1 MTASNKTKSMYQRI
15 YDVVR
20 SIPLGRVMTYG
31 QVAKLAGGCSARN
44 VGYAMAALPFDSGV
58 PWQRVINA
66 KGEVSPRVDGRGHLI
81 QRQVLETEGV
91 IFNKKG
97 KVDLKLYR
105 WNK

>member
-1 MTASNKTKSMYQRI
+1 MINNSKSMYKRI
-15 YDVVR
+15 YDIVR
-20 SIPLGRVMTYG
+20 SIPAGRVMTYG

-81 QRQVLETEGV
+81 QRQVLEAEGV
-91 IFNKKG
+91 VFSKNG
-97 KVDLKLYR
+97 KVDLGIYR
-105 WNK
+105 WTR

>member
-1 MTASNKTKSMYQRI
+1 M
-15 YDVVR
+15 R
-20 SIPLGRVMTYG
+20 SIPEGKVMTYG

-81 QRQVLETEGV
+81 QRQVLEAEGV
-91 IFNKKG
+91 EFSKNG
-97 KVDLKLYR
+97 KVDLAIYR
-105 WNK
+105 WKN

>member
-1 MTASNKTKSMYQRI
+1 MKADSSKSMYRRI

-20 SIPLGRVMTYG
+20 RIPPGKVMTYG

-81 QRQVLETEGV
+81 QRQVLEAEGV
-91 IFNKKG
+91 VFNEKG
-97 KVDLKLYR
+97 KVDLELYR